1 MNLVLD
7 SKLVL
12 LQTHYWLVHSPPTP
26 FALAIFFEISY
37 HISPFSF
44 FLEIMNNL
52 ELERLLNEKLS
63 TDRINDYA
71 PNGLQVEGKAEIK
84 KIITGVTAS
93 QALINYA
100 VAQQADAVLVHHG
113 YFWKSEN
120 PCIRG
125 MKGKRIKTLLVNDI
139 NLYGYHLPLD
149 VHPELGNNAKLAQ
162 LLGIGDL
169 QPLENSST
177 SIPVWGTLKDPV
189 TSEEFAQRIEQVL
202 HRKPLIC
209 TENGPHLIRKVG
221 ICTGGGQGY
230 IDLAAAQG
238 CDAFIT
244 GEVSEQTI
252 HSAREQGIHFFA
264 AGHHAT
270 ERYGIKALGE
280 WLAAEYGLDVEFKDI
295 DNPA

>member
-1 MNLVLD
+1 M
-7 SKLVL
+7 
-12 LQTHYWLVHSPPTP
+12 
-26 FALAIFFEISY
+26 
-37 HISPFSF
+37 
-44 FLEIMNNL
+44 MNNL

-71 PNGLQVEGKAEIK
+71 PNGLQVEGKSEIK

-93 QALINYA
+93 QALIDYA
-100 VAQQADAVLVHHG
+100 VAQQADAMLVHHG

-162 LLGIGDL
+162 LLGISDL

-177 SIPVWGTLKDPV
+177 SIPVWGMLKDPV
-189 TSEEFAQRIEQVL
+189 TAEEFAHRIEQVL

>member
-1 MNLVLD
+1 M
-7 SKLVL
+7 
-12 LQTHYWLVHSPPTP
+12 
-26 FALAIFFEISY
+26 
-37 HISPFSF
+37 
-44 FLEIMNNL
+44 MNNL

-93 QALINYA
+93 QALIDYA

-162 LLGIGDL
+162 LLGISDL
-169 QPLENSST
+169 QPLENSAT

-189 TSEEFAQRIEQVL
+189 TAEEFAQRIEQVL
-202 HRKPLIC
+202 QRKPLIC
-209 TENGPHLIRKVG
+209 IENGPFSRMMTSRKEMNTLLTSRVNCLLRNLTGNKG
-221 ICTGGGQGY
+221 IT
-230 IDLAAAQG
+230 
-238 CDAFIT
+238 T
-244 GEVSEQTI
+244 
-252 HSAREQGIHFFA
+252 
-264 AGHHAT
+264 AT
-270 ERYGIKALGE
+270 
-280 WLAAEYGLDVEFKDI
+280 EYGLDVEFKDI